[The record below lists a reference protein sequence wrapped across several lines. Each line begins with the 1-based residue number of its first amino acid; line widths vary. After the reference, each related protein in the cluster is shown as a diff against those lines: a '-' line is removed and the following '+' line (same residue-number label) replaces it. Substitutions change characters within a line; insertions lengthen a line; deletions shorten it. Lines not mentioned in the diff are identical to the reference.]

1 MNKRGLIKYIFILI
15 SAFISLYF
23 MNTSNIGFSGSFL
36 NLPMLFTFLIA
47 LTIFMFYKKN
57 KIKKNKFV
65 YDVILLLLM
74 IFSAICFALFLY
86 SQVTCYIDIN
96 CNIDLGPIFTITY
109 PIILFIILLFNF
121 EDMFKQTKKANDILM
136 TIVSILVI
144 LIHLRYYLDSNFIY
158 RGNDEY
164 LVSYQYI
171 TQNYIYF
178 IIMYVIIMLHRRIN
192 E

>member
-74 IFSAICFALFLY
+74 IFSAICFALFY
-86 SQVTCYIDIN
+86 SQVRLIVLLLIW
-96 CNIDLGPIFTITY
+96 
-109 PIILFIILLFNF
+109 LFL
-121 EDMFKQTKKANDILM
+121 
-136 TIVSILVI
+136 
-144 LIHLRYYLDSNFIY
+144 
-158 RGNDEY
+158 
-164 LVSYQYI
+164 
-171 TQNYIYF
+171 NYISIFILYF
-178 IIMYVIIMLHRRIN
+178 LFGLFSS
-192 E
+192 